1 MFHESILVKQYRFIS
16 IPLLMELI
24 LLTLLACFPA
34 ASIPD
39 SNDTI
44 NQVNIGILAK
54 RGAEKALDKWQ
65 PTADYLSKAIPGY
78 RFQMVPLKFNEI
90 APAVQSQ
97 QVQFILTNS
106 SMYVELEMNHGVSR
120 IATLENNING
130 RPTTGFGGVIF
141 TRTDNKTINS
151 IEDLKGKRFGA
162 VDPDSFGGYQT
173 AWRELHKMGIEPA
186 VDLSPILFTGTHDQV
201 VHAVIT
207 KEIDAGTVRTDTL
220 ERMASEGKISLKA
233 IKVLNR
239 QMIREYPFLISTPL
253 YPEWPF
259 ARLYTTSN
267 DLSDQVASALLSMSK
282 QHPAAVQGK
291 YIGWTVPRNY
301 QPVHQLQRELRIGSY
316 SHLEKV
322 TWKQVVRQYR
332 SLIIATIVVFIFLAA
347 LVLNITRLNRKIN
360 DSSNALKQAHY
371 TLEQRVKQRT
381 EELHNAL
388 ENLDSLNQQQN
399 LILESTA
406 EGIYG
411 IDTDGKTTFINTPAM
426 KMLGYSQEEL
436 IGKANHSF
444 IHHSYPDGTPYPF
457 EDCRMSA
464 AIRDGTISH
473 VDNEVLWRKDGSC
486 FPVEYFSSA
495 ITRNNITTGAVITF
509 RDLSEHKAAAT
520 ALTKSKAEFEAIF
533 KANTDAVVFTNTDHI
548 VQMINPATTHLF
560 GYTIE
565 DLKGKNTQILYAGQ
579 NNHFV
584 YDGQSNKADLP
595 YEVYYRKMNG
605 STFIGE
611 ATSTRVLDDK
621 NQVIGY
627 ISIMRDI
634 TLRKNAEVQIRLAS
648 TAMETSDAIIITNPT
663 GSIQQV
669 NKAFTTITGY
679 TSEEVLG
686 KNPKILN
693 SGKHPPEFFKQMWS
707 TIGSQGVWKG
717 EIWDRRKNGNIYP
730 EWLTITAVKDSNNKV
745 EHYVATFR
753 DITER
758 KASEAK
764 ILHQAFNDT
773 LTDLP
778 NRRLLQDRLKQA
790 ISRAN
795 RHSHTGA
802 ILFLDLDHFKR
813 INDSLGHHIGD
824 ILLQIVAKR
833 LLSVLRQE
841 DTAARL
847 GGDEF
852 VILLP
857 EISNNKNE
865 VIIQIQNV
873 AEKVIN
879 KIEKQI
885 DIKTHQLH
893 ITSSIGIALFPLHG
907 NNPGDLLKHADTA
920 LYHAKEM
927 GRNNY
932 QFYLP
937 EMQKIADNRLSL
949 ERDLHQAIDLEQLQL
964 HYQPQYDS
972 NHKIIGAEAL
982 VRWNSPDRG
991 IVSPV
996 DFIAAAEQSGL
1007 IIPIGSWVLR
1017 SACQMIKRIEQMNME
1032 PIHIAINI
1040 SPREFRHKNFI
1051 PKIEQIVS
1059 ETQINPDLIE
1069 FEFTEEI
1076 WSSDFETTV
1085 DRIEKLQTLGITF
1098 AADNF
1103 GTGYSS
1109 LSYLGKLPLNTL
1121 KIDRSFVSDISTIP
1135 GNAIIVETI
1144 ISIAQHMG
1152 LQVVAEGVET
1162 DEQLQFLKRNNC
1174 HAFQGFYFCQPV
1186 EADELI
1192 NMLKEA
1198 NPASVAN

>member
-1 MFHESILVKQYRFIS
+1 MFNSSTSAEQHKFIGTN
-16 IPLLMELI
+16 LLMKLI
-24 LLTLLACFPA
+24 LLTLLTCSPTASFPD
-34 ASIPD
+34 IK
-39 SNDTI
+39 DTI
-44 NQVNIGILAK
+44 TQINIGILAK
-54 RGAEKALDKWQ
+54 RGTEKALDKWQ
-65 PTADYLSKAIPGY
+65 PTADYLSKAILGY
-78 RFQMVPLKFNEI
+78 RFQIVPLKFNEI

-120 IATLENNING
+120 IATLKNNING

-141 TRTDNKTINS
+141 THIDNKAINS
-151 IEDLKGKRFGA
+151 IDDLKGKRFGA
-162 VDPDSFGGYQT
+162 VDPKSFGGYQA
-173 AWRELHKMGIEPA
+173 AWRELKKMGIEPA
-186 VDLSPILFTGTHDQV
+186 GDFSTILFTGTHDQV
-201 VHAVIT
+201 VHAVMA

-220 ERMASEGKISLKA
+220 ERMAAEGIISLKV

-239 QMIREYPFLISTPL
+239 KMNSEYPFLISTPL
-253 YPEWPF
+253 YPEWPL
-259 ARLYTTSN
+259 ARLFTTSN

-316 SHLEKV
+316 SHLGVV
-322 TWKQVVRQYR
+322 TWKQVVKQYR
-332 SLIIATIVVFIFLAA
+332 SLIITVLVVLIFLTALVFIIA
-347 LVLNITRLNRKIN
+347 RLNRKLN
-360 DSSNALKQAHY
+360 DSSSALKKAHY

-381 EELHNAL
+381 EELQKAL
-388 ENLDSLNQQQN
+388 ENLDSLHLQQN
-399 LILESTA
+399 LILENTA

-411 IDTDGKTTFINTPAM
+411 IDADGKTTFINTPAM
-426 KMLGYSQEEL
+426 KMLGYSQDDL
-436 IGKANHSF
+436 IGKTSHGL
-444 IHHSYPDGTPYPF
+444 IHHSHPDGTPYPI
-457 EDCRMSA
+457 ENCRMYA
-464 AIRDGTISH
+464 AIRDSTISH

-486 FPVEYFSSA
+486 FPVEYFSCA
-495 ITRNNITTGAVITF
+495 ITQNNKTTGAVITF
-509 RDLSEHKAAAT
+509 RDLSEHKAT
-520 ALTKSKAEFEAIF
+520 ETELTKSKAEFEAIF

-548 VQMINPATTHLF
+548 VQMINPAITHLF
-560 GYTIE
+560 GYTLE
-565 DLKGKNTQILYAGQ
+565 DLKGKTTRILYTDQ
-579 NNHFV
+579 NNHFL
-584 YDGQSNKADLP
+584 YDGQSDKADVP
-595 YEVYYRKMNG
+595 YEVYYRKKNG

-611 ATSTRVLDDK
+611 ANSTKVLDEK
-621 NQVIGY
+621 KQVIGY
-627 ISIMRDI
+627 ISIIRDI
-634 TLRKNAEVQIRLAS
+634 TLRKKAEVQIRLAS
-648 TAMETSDAIIITNPT
+648 TAMETSDAIIITSPA

-669 NKAFTTITGY
+669 NKAFTKITGY
-679 TSEEVLG
+679 TTEEVLG
-686 KNPKILN
+686 KNPKMLN
-693 SGKHPPEFFKQMWS
+693 SGRHPPEFFKQMWS
-707 TIGSQGVWKG
+707 TIGSQGSWKG
-717 EIWDRRKNGNIYP
+717 EIWNRRKNGNVYP
-730 EWLTITAVKDSNNKV
+730 EWLTITAVKDSDNKV

-764 ILHQAFNDT
+764 ILHQAFNDA

-824 ILLQIVAKR
+824 ILLKIIAKR

-857 EISNNKNE
+857 EISNNQNE

-879 KIEKQI
+879 KIEQQI

-907 NNPGDLLKHADTA
+907 NNPSDLLKHADTA

-937 EMQKIADNRLSL
+937 KMQQIADNRLSL

-972 NHKIIGAEAL
+972 NHQIIGAEAL
-982 VRWNSPDRG
+982 IRWNSPDRG
-991 IVSPV
+991 VVSPV
-996 DFIAAAEQSGL
+996 DFISAAEQSGL
-1007 IIPIGSWVLR
+1007 IIPIGGWVLR
-1017 SACQMIKRIEQMNME
+1017 SACQMIQRIEKMNRE

-1040 SPREFRHKNFI
+1040 SPGEFRHKNFTHEV
-1051 PKIEQIVS
+1051 EQIIS

-1085 DRIEKLQTLGITF
+1085 DRIKKLQTLGITF

-1103 GTGYSS
+1103 GTGHSS
-1109 LSYLGKLPLNTL
+1109 LSYLEKLPLNRL
-1121 KIDRSFVSDISTIP
+1121 KIDRSFVSDISTTP

-1162 DEQLQFLKRNNC
+1162 EEQLQLLKRNNC
-1174 HAFQGFYFCQPV
+1174 HAFQGFYFCHPV
-1186 EADELI
+1186 DADELI

-1198 NPASVAN
+1198 KPASVAS